1 MIIFFSIGEEEE
13 LWKLSPFWVEDQ
25 RPHINP
31 HRYGILM
38 NPDPNLCRQ
47 KKDDGKNSIDLLI
60 IVASGPAMFI
70 YPVFISILA
79 SFSPIISRL
88 QPRQIQIKSG
98 NIILDRML
106 PSKKPFMRRPQKF
119 VQYSS

>member
-1 MIIFFSIGEEEE
+1 MNKFALLSIDYFFSLGEEEE

-47 KKDDGKNSIDLLI
+47 KKDDGKNLIDLLI

-70 YPVFISILA
+70 YPVFIAILFIFCPT
-79 SFSPIISRL
+79 FSH
-88 QPRQIQIKSG
+88 
-98 NIILDRML
+98 N
-106 PSKKPFMRRPQKF
+106 
-119 VQYSS
+119 